1 VAGNGTEAGP
11 RLTRRGRETRERIVA
26 AAAEL
31 IFERGVAETTL
42 EDIRAAAGVSG
53 SQVYHYFADKQALV
67 RAVIDHQADTILET
81 QGTHLDH
88 LDTMPGLRA
97 WRDLLVGHQRTL
109 ECRGGCP
116 LGTLGAELAEIDDV
130 ARMAVARGFGRWEA
144 RIRDGLRAMHAR
156 GDLPA
161 SSDPDDL
168 ALATLAA
175 LQGGLLLAQV
185 QRDPRPLAVALDA
198 MIDRIQ
204 ALSETASRNAGVAL
218 QQLRPPRLPR
228 RYLEVEFDVVGH
240 RRGRNRT
247 QARAQPV
254 RKIVNRTGDATRTC
268 IRLKPHA
275 G

>member
-1 VAGNGTEAGP
+1 VDRIRAGDGR
-11 RLTRRGRETRERIVA
+11 RLTRRGQETRQRILA

-31 IFERGVAETTL
+31 IFDRGVAETTL

-67 RAVIDHQADTILET
+67 RAVIDHQADAVLET
-81 QGTHLDH
+81 QGTYLDH
-88 LDTMPGLRA
+88 LDTVGGLRA

-161 SSDPDDL
+161 SADPDDL

-185 QRDPRPLAVALDA
+185 QRDPRPLEVALDA

-204 ALSETASRNAGVAL
+204 ALTETAA
-218 QQLRPPRLPR
+218 
-228 RYLEVEFDVVGH
+228 
-240 RRGRNRT
+240 T
-247 QARAQPV
+247 QAAR
-254 RKIVNRTGDATRTC
+254 
-268 IRLKPHA
+268 
-275 G
+275 

>member
-1 VAGNGTEAGP
+1 VVTDRTGAGDER
-11 RLTRRGRETRERIVA
+11 RLTRRGQETRRRILA
-26 AAAEL
+26 AAADL
-31 IFERGVAETTL
+31 IFDRGVAETTL

-67 RAVIDHQADTILET
+67 HAVIDHQADAILDT
-81 QGTHLDH
+81 QGTYLDH
-88 LDTMPGLRA
+88 LDTVDGLRA

-156 GDLPA
+156 GELPA
-161 SSDPDDL
+161 GADPDDL

-185 QRDPRPLAVALDA
+185 QRDPRPLEVALDA

-204 ALSETASRNAGVAL
+204 ALTETA
-218 QQLRPPRLPR
+218 
-228 RYLEVEFDVVGH
+228 
-240 RRGRNRT
+240 
-247 QARAQPV
+247 
-254 RKIVNRTGDATRTC
+254 ATRAA
-268 IRLKPHA
+268 R
-275 G
+275 

>member
-1 VAGNGTEAGP
+1 MAGNGR
-11 RLTRRGRETRERIVA
+11 RLTRRGQETRQRILA
-26 AAAEL
+26 AAADL
-31 IFERGVAETTL
+31 IFDRGVAETTL

-67 RAVIDHQADTILET
+67 RAVIDHQADAVLDA
-81 QGTHLDH
+81 QGTYLDH
-88 LDTMPGLRA
+88 LDTVDGLRA

-144 RIRDGLRAMHAR
+144 RIRAGLRAMHAR
-156 GDLPA
+156 GELPA
-161 SSDPDDL
+161 GADPDDL

-185 QRDPRPLAVALDA
+185 QRDPRPLEVALDA

-204 ALSETASRNAGVAL
+204 ALTETAATG
-218 QQLRPPRLPR
+218 
-228 RYLEVEFDVVGH
+228 
-240 RRGRNRT
+240 T
-247 QARAQPV
+247 AR
-254 RKIVNRTGDATRTC
+254 
-268 IRLKPHA
+268 
-275 G
+275 